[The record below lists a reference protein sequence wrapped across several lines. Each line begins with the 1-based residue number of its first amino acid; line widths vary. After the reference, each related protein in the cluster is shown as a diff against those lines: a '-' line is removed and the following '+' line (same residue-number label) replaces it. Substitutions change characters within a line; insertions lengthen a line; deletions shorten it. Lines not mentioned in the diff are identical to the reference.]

1 MRIQYLVLLSV
12 ILGLCLVDLAV
23 AQDSE
28 GFAHPVTEQQREAV
42 EKHEDDKS
50 AKYFTLT
57 IGVPIGYNIKNNN
70 VDAGYNLGID
80 FASFDDLSIGID
92 VFSLY
97 NEDQNTSFGVLR
109 LSYTVFDFFGAAIGI
124 GSPDKD
130 DFRLSIGALV
140 ELFKSKRSVVAN
152 NLQVRID
159 YITQAKSIG
168 NGSLML
174 TAGFKFGL

>member
-1 MRIQYLVLLSV
+1 MKRLHFALLSA
-12 ILGLCLVDLAV
+12 IFGLCLIDLAA

-28 GFAHPVTEQQREAV
+28 ELVYPVTEQQRPAV
-42 EKHEDDKS
+42 ETQDTS

-57 IGVPIGYNIKNNN
+57 VGVPIGYNIKNSN

-80 FASFDDLSIGID
+80 FASFDNLSIGID

-140 ELFKSKRSVVAN
+140 ELFKSKRSAVSN